1 MTEFDVL
8 SFRMRLKENLSP
20 ASQEEKKPPD

>member
-8 SFRMRLKENLSP
+8 SFRMRSKENLSP
-20 ASQEEKKPPD
+20 ASQEDKKTPD